1 MTLLDDTVSHS
12 LLEAQSLENRLW
24 DILVAWIIHHLMK
37 LSRQNWAASILLFE
51 GNHRAACSLLST
63 SDIIITIIVDLDIWT
78 MEMQW
83 ARERERECKKLNTQ
97 KTIYLW
103 WTSRN
108 EALHINSI
116 TLNYHR
122 MISIRAMK
130 PSSVRCTYYTYSSTV
145 TRTTTNCFRFHFA
158 VIPYAYH
165 HHQTTN
171 TYYNK
176 YNMCLSY
183 YVWCERVSS
192 VRPWLIAF
200 SWYINGLSA
209 NSGLCNLCSAYYYG
223 RLKNRANYYRGFS
236 IQLLHIISK
245 LSMFTCSPIL
255 LGYAAIF
262 RQTAAV

>member
-1 MTLLDDTVSHS
+1 MIQFHIHCWKPSHWKIVYEIFLWLESFIIWWNCLDKIEQLQFYCLRAIIELPVHS
-12 LLEAQSLENRLW
+12 SQ
-24 DILVAWIIHHLMK
+24 HLI
-37 LSRQNWAASILLFE
+37 SS
-51 GNHRAACSLLST
+51 SPSSST
-63 SDIIITIIVDLDIWT
+63 WT
-78 MEMQW
+78 FGQW
-83 ARERERECKKLNTQ
+83 RCNERERERECKKLNTQ

-255 LGYAAIF
+255 LCYAAIF
-262 RQTAAV
+262 RRTAAV